1 MLEFNPQAKLARA
14 VSAVLRS
21 LFWDTPNDDE
31 VTFVGGARS
40 SVGVFMRITMER
52 RTPKAIRVD
61 HGPEFISKVLDQWA
75 YRNGVTLDL
84 SLPGKP
90 NRQR

>member
-1 MLEFNPQAKLARA
+1 M
-14 VSAVLRS
+14 
-21 LFWDTPNDDE
+21 
-31 VTFVGGARS
+31 
-40 SVGVFMRITMER
+40 GVFMRITMER

-84 SLPGKP
+84 SRPGKP
-90 NRQR
+90 TDNANVESFNGNLRDECPNVNWFLSLEVARGKIEA